1 MNLKDFDN
9 IRPFEPEELPE
20 VYDRM
25 MADKQFQQVLAAVM
39 PHMDIETIDMM
50 MQRCLT
56 NLDFQKVFCY
66 SFMEDLL
73 EKASTSCTMDTSA
86 IDTLKRYTFVS
97 NHRDIVLDSALL
109 GKMLIDNGFSTTCEV
124 AIGDNLL
131 SIPWV
136 KDLARVNKTFI
147 VERSLQPRQMF
158 LASKRMAEY
167 MHYVIAEKHD
177 NIWIA
182 QREGRAKDS
191 DDRTQPAILKM
202 MAMGGEGTDVD
213 RIMQLHIVPL
223 AISYEYDPCDYLKAQ
238 EFQLKRDIEGWKKSA
253 EADVESMKPGIMGW
267 KGDIYYHCAP
277 CIDEWLDSNCRNMPK
292 TELFDAVARHL
303 DEEIH
308 ANYKIYA
315 VNYVAAY
322 LLTGEKKYEEHFS
335 DTDRQKFEQYIST
348 QIDKINIAGK
358 DNDFLRERMLTM
370 YANPLLNKE
379 KALSHE

>member
-1 MNLKDFDN
+1 
-9 IRPFEPEELPE
+9 
-20 VYDRM
+20 
-25 MADKQFQQVLAAVM
+25 
-39 PHMDIETIDMM
+39 
-50 MQRCLT
+50 
-56 NLDFQKVFCY
+56 
-66 SFMEDLL
+66 
-73 EKASTSCTMDTSA
+73 
-86 IDTLKRYTFVS
+86 
-97 NHRDIVLDSALL
+97 
-109 GKMLIDNGFSTTCEV
+109 
-124 AIGDNLL
+124 
-131 SIPWV
+131 
-136 KDLARVNKTFI
+136 
-147 VERSLQPRQMF
+147 
-158 LASKRMAEY
+158 
-167 MHYVIAEKHD
+167 
-177 NIWIA
+177 
-182 QREGRAKDS
+182 
-191 DDRTQPAILKM
+191 
-202 MAMGGEGTDVD
+202 
-213 RIMQLHIVPL
+213 MQLHIVPL

-253 EADVESMKPGIMGW
+253 EDDVESMKTGIMGW